1 MFSLQRVYAESIL
14 PQGKSYTFWGRG
26 VSQGHSDAIRRID
39 GVLDA
44 RQYTV
49 PKEQY
54 LEAIRMVKLQ
64 TLMATKVTFVSAM

>member
-1 MFSLQRVYAESIL
+1 M
-14 PQGKSYTFWGRG
+14 PKGKSYTFWGRG

-54 LEAIRMVKLQ
+54 PEAIRNGETQM
-64 TLMATKVTFVSAM
+64 LMAIKVTFVSAT